1 MMRLHIAAIGK
12 LKTGP
17 EKMLTADYAFRIETF
32 GKKAGVS
39 SLKIGEWSE
48 SQQST
53 AKQRMDEEAKT
64 LWSAVPQGSV
74 TFILDERGK
83 SHSSEEFAALI
94 RKHADQ
100 GANDL
105 CFLIGGP
112 DGHDASTRTN
122 ANHLIALGAMTWPHR
137 LARIMLLEQIYRSLT
152 IMVNHP
158 YHRS

>member
-1 MMRLHIAAIGK
+1 MRLHIAAIGK

-17 EKMLTADYAFRIETF
+17 EKMLANDYAGRIEVF
-32 GKKAGVS
+32 GSKAGVTA
-39 SLKIGEWSE
+39 LKISEFSE
-48 SQQST
+48 SQNPNVKT
-53 AKQRMDEEAKT
+53 RMEDEAKI
-64 LWSAVPQGSV
+64 LWSSLPAGCI
-74 TFILDERGK
+74 TFVLDERGK
-83 SHSSEEFAALI
+83 SHSSEEFALLI

-112 DGHDASTRTN
+112 DGHDASTRTK

-152 IMVNHP
+152 IMMNHP

>member
-1 MMRLHIAAIGK
+1 LRLHIAAIGK

-17 EKMLTADYAFRIETF
+17 EKMLANDYAGRIEVF
-32 GKKAGVS
+32 GRKAGIT
-39 SLKIGEWSE
+39 SLKIGEWPE
-48 SQQST
+48 SQNPNVKT
-53 AKQRMDEEAKT
+53 RMEEEAKI
-64 LWSAVPQGSV
+64 LWSAVPSSTI
-74 TFILDERGK
+74 TFVLDERGK

-105 CFLIGGP
+105 SFLLGGP
-112 DGHDASTRTN
+112 DGHDATTRTK
-122 ANHLIALGAMTWPHR
+122 ANHIIALGAMTWPHR

-152 IMVNHP
+152 IMMNHP